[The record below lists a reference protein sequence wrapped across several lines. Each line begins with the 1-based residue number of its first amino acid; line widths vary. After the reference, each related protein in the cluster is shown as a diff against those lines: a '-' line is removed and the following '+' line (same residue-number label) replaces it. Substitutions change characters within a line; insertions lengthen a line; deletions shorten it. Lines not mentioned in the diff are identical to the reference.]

1 MFSFGKETMMGDEG
15 TSAAEKV
22 DLGKGS
28 REEQQG
34 GPEAGQNEQK
44 ERREDDTPP
53 IPPRPSR

>member
-1 MFSFGKETMMGDEG
+1 MMSDQRTSDEDRPDP
-15 TSAAEKV
+15 EQV

-34 GPEAGQNEQK
+34 GPEAGKDEQK
-44 ERREDDTPP
+44 ERREDDPPP

>member
-1 MFSFGKETMMGDEG
+1 MGDEG
-15 TSAAEKV
+15 ASAAEKV

-34 GPEAGQNEQK
+34 GPEAGQEQQK
-44 ERREDDTPP
+44 KDGGEGEPSA